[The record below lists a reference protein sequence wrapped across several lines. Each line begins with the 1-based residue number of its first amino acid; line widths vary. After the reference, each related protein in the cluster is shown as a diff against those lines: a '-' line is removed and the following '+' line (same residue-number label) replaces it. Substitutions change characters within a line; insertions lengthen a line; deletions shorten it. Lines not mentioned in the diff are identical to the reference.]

1 MTPPGLFGSL
11 GPSLLA
17 FTLHRPWSID
27 VNLSLNLHH
36 APSTAMSH
44 PSPAHHKPR
53 ATSYATVL
61 SITHHRK
68 GANLPWFL
76 TSLASLKSKYAN
88 LVDELD
94 KTKTTLNEAKTG
106 PILLRPCE
114 PCSVLQKELDDAHA
128 RINLLEK
135 SCSSSSQNALVEC
148 DVCPALLQELDVF
161 KYALT
166 DTKDENTHLR
176 SVLGWVSAREPQL
189 GMLLSQFK

>member
-17 FTLHRPWSID
+17 FTLHRPWSIG

-53 ATSYATVL
+53 ATSYAPVL

-76 TSLASLKSKYAN
+76 ILMAIPD
-88 LVDELD
+88 LVAPL
-94 KTKTTLNEAKTG
+94 TAVEA
-106 PILLRPCE
+106 
-114 PCSVLQKELDDAHA
+114 
-128 RINLLEK
+128 
-135 SCSSSSQNALVEC
+135 SSSVATPSTPIE
-148 DVCPALLQELDVF
+148 P
-161 KYALT
+161 
-166 DTKDENTHLR
+166 R
-176 SVLGWVSAREPQL
+176 ARA
-189 GMLLSQFK
+189 

>member
-17 FTLHRPWSID
+17 FTLHRPWSIG

-61 SITHHRK
+61 SITHHTK

-76 TSLASLKSKYAN
+76 SG
-88 LVDELD
+88 
-94 KTKTTLNEAKTG
+94 AK
-106 PILLRPCE
+106 
-114 PCSVLQKELDDAHA
+114 
-128 RINLLEK
+128 
-135 SCSSSSQNALVEC
+135 
-148 DVCPALLQELDVF
+148 
-161 KYALT
+161 ALT
-166 DTKDENTHLR
+166 TEHRALM
-176 SVLGWVSAREPQL
+176 LQGWAD
-189 GMLLSQFK
+189 FKPKTSS